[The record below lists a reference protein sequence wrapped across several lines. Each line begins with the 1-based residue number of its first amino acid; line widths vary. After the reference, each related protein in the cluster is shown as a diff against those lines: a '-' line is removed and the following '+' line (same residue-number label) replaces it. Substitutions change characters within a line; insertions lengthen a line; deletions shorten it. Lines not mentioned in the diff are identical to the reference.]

1 MSTPEK
7 VMAPC
12 PSCGAKLSVPS
23 TAAGK
28 KIRCPKCQTVV
39 AITADMVN
47 QPPEMVA
54 PLAAVPKQVSGPEVS
69 LSDEN
74 TFAGAKQKK
83 YAPESLGDQ
92 ATFGGKLG
100 SDDAV
105 IDDDMEIVDLTAR
118 YTIESTLGKGGMG
131 EVQLA
136 TDNRLK
142 RKVAIKRVLGDMAKS
157 QTAVRRFMTEA
168 QSIAALNH
176 PNIVQ
181 VYDYGRDKTGP
192 FLILEYVDGKSLLE
206 RCQEGAIPLEE
217 AVDLTCQ
224 VCDGL
229 GKAHDAGI
237 IHRDLKPANVLL
249 TKDGVPKLT
258 DFGLAR
264 VETGDT
270 GQTMSGAVLGT
281 LDFMPPEQRRDAT
294 QADAR
299 SDLWSLA
306 ATLYQMVTGKTPK
319 IIKFK
324 DVPQSLQDVLG
335 KALEDA
341 KDDRYQT
348 AREFKEALR
357 ASLQTSAHEVA
368 DLGEGQC
375 LSCGTKNEGHRKF
388 CKECAVSLRVHC
400 FSCNV
405 EIPVWDKVC
414 SECGT
419 KQAALLES
427 RRHAMTGQQ
436 SQAESLLKNY
446 DFDQAT
452 SLAVALRDEP
462 DPRLQQ
468 LKGWSKLFVEQIET
482 ARRQQLE
489 RIGTLLSEALQHE
502 TASDYSSAIHTLEQ
516 VPEILRGTSIPG
528 QSLTPQTL
536 LKRLTETQS
545 EVHRLDELIRQR
557 GSARH
562 LNGLHKE
569 VDRLLELCP
578 DRSDLQT
585 LKEQLADRDTKLIA
599 TREESIATA
608 QRLVEDQDYAGAI
621 KALAQVDAYVQTEEV
636 TQLADDASKKLA
648 RLEELHKTIK
658 EATAAK
664 QLHGLLKQVDECLS
678 LKSDDE
684 EMRQLQA
691 RLRAREEK
699 NAAQLESIV
708 QKASSL
714 RDTCQF
720 ANAVKTLARI
730 PQELITDTASDLLEF
745 CQSAAVE
752 RSNALDALW
761 RSQTSEDYRGALTAV
776 KTYSDLIS
784 RKTLKDEEFLIAFQ
798 SCQQA
803 WKEQKGEEEAS
814 IKRKAFQLKMLIGTS
829 AVIAVGLLVA
839 AGLLIRSSQNASALA
854 AAVTQQQ
861 WEEALAID
869 GQHVP
874 ALIGRATQRL
884 NAGPPDIEGAFADL
898 GLAEQVN
905 STVAALNPA
914 KALAYAKRAT
924 AQANT
929 GTISDAEKDLQ
940 QAVTLGASDSQ
951 LSVVRQSLAA
961 AYVKQAEAAAQ
972 SGTTPQVIASA
983 TKAVEYDESIVLP
996 PAVVQ
1001 VFASHSVEEFEQAST
1016 VEHQTAALTALSSLE
1031 SIDAQNVALPVLRK
1045 RVTAVLLK
1053 RSQATIT
1060 SDLSSASSDYN
1071 AAIDLGAS
1079 ASESET
1085 LKVALVTALT
1095 MRCRESLAGQDV
1107 GKALADYSAV
1117 AKLDSQGA
1125 SPLIADFEKLPA
1137 SALSALPP
1145 SVFVALPP
1153 SVLVALPPI
1162 QNSVGMAFK
1171 LLPSPH
1177 GAFSIGVYEVTQ
1189 QQYEAVMGSNPSE
1202 FKGANNPVE
1211 NVSWDDAVAYCA
1223 KLSSLPAEVAAG
1235 HVYRLPTAAEWEY
1248 ACRAGTTTEYSFGD
1262 DEKDLGKYAWFL
1274 DNSLRTTHGV
1284 GEKLPNGWGLYDMHG
1299 NAWEWC
1305 SDAEGSLR
1313 VLRGGSWNYSAGS
1326 CRSAFRGGNDPS
1338 YRSNGM
1344 GFRLALSA
1352 DFVNTRSLSPAADG
1366 QAPTPERLPSEM
1378 PEVPNLL
1385 ASSAETSKGENSA
1398 KFPALIGPGQPIG
1411 GTQRSAQGGGSQM
1424 TQPVEAGGASK
1435 LGGVGGP
1442 GDTTFMDVSAIGKTF
1457 VYVIDTSSSMSGG
1470 RLKLAQSQLKKSLRL
1485 LQPNQQFGVIFYN
1498 EYRTPLML
1506 PRQGDRVMHYATEF
1520 NKLAASHSIDRI
1532 RGDAGTEHKAALLEA
1547 LRLKSDVIY
1556 FLTDGDE
1563 PELSPADL
1571 REIAKQTGKTTIHVI
1586 KFGDSAVES
1595 RPTSWLEKLAAQS
1608 YGEFRPIKAE

>member
-1 MSTPEK
+1 MSTPDK
-7 VMAPC
+7 VMTPC

-47 QPPEMVA
+47 QPLEMVA
-54 PLAAVPKQVSGPEVS
+54 PPAAVPKQVSGPEVS
-69 LSDEN
+69 LGGEN
-74 TFAGAKQKK
+74 TFAGAQKKK

-100 SDDAV
+100 SDDVV
-105 IDDDMEIVDLTAR
+105 IDDDMEIVDLSAR
-118 YTIESTLGKGGMG
+118 YTIEGTLGKGGMG

-136 TDNRLK
+136 TDNRLG
-142 RKVAIKRVLGDMAKS
+142 RKVAIKRIRGDAGKSRTVVSRFLTEAKS
-157 QTAVRRFMTEA
+157 
-168 QSIAALNH
+168 IATLNH
-176 PNIVQ
+176 ANIVQ
-181 VYDYGRDKTGP
+181 IYDYGRDKTGP
-192 FLILEYVDGKSLLE
+192 FLILEYVDGKSLLDK
-206 RCQEGAIPLEE
+206 CFNNPLSVEE
-217 AVDLTCQ
+217 AVDLICQ

-357 ASLQTSAHEVA
+357 ASLQNSVPEVA

-427 RRHAMTGQQ
+427 RRHAMTAQQ

-502 TASDYSSAIHTLEQ
+502 QAYDYPSGIHTLQQ
-516 VPEILRGTSIPG
+516 VPEILRGASIPG
-528 QSLTPQTL
+528 QSLTPAKL
-536 LKRLTETQS
+536 LKRLTETQA

-557 GSARH
+557 VKLRH
-562 LNGLHKE
+562 LNGLQEE
-569 VDRLLELCP
+569 VDSLLELCP

-585 LKEQLADRDTKLIA
+585 LKEQLADRDAKLIA
-599 TREESIATA
+599 TRDEAFAAA
-608 QRLVEDQDYAGAI
+608 QQLLQTQDYAGAI
-621 KALAQVDAYVQTEEV
+621 KELERIDPYVLHPKIITLREEAAALQRRLQTL
-636 TQLADDASKKLA
+636 Q
-648 RLEELHKTIK
+648 KTI
-658 EATAAK
+658 AAAVEQK
-664 QLHGLLKQVDECLS
+664 QLHGLLKSVEECLL
-678 LKSDDE
+678 LKAGDAE
-684 EMRQLQA
+684 LEALRE
-691 RLRAREEK
+691 RLIKRDEK
-699 NAAQLESIV
+699 NASQIIGIV
-708 QKASSL
+708 EKAEQRRSE
-714 RDTCQF
+714 CQF
-720 ANAVKTLARI
+720 AEASRALQRI
-730 PQELITDTASDLLEF
+730 PEELQTQEVLDLMVTCDAMATQRKSAMKALQDSIPSKRYAEGLTTSAVYRNAINHEGLNDSEF
-745 CQSAAVE
+745 ETQYQVCQQ
-752 RSNALDALW
+752 ALDAEHKAKADADRQ
-761 RSQTSEDYRGALTAV
+761 RSRRL
-776 KTYSDLIS
+776 
-784 RKTLKDEEFLIAFQ
+784 
-798 SCQQA
+798 
-803 WKEQKGEEEAS
+803 
-814 IKRKAFQLKMLIGTS
+814 LIGLR
-829 AVIAVGLLVA
+829 IAAATLVLVLACGLI
-839 AGLLIRSSQNASALA
+839 IRSS
-854 AAVTQQQ
+854 
-861 WEEALAID
+861 
-869 GQHVP
+869 
-874 ALIGRATQRL
+874 
-884 NAGPPDIEGAFADL
+884 
-898 GLAEQVN
+898 
-905 STVAALNPA
+905 
-914 KALAYAKRAT
+914 KRAT
-924 AQANT
+924 ADRVAKAEADRVAKAEEEVARLEVARLEAARVEELKRLETARVEALQAWANDFGVPVEST
-929 GTISDAEKDLQ
+929 NSIGMKLKLIPPGEFMMGSNSSRGGLETAGFVLDDTFDKSDEQPVHRVGITNPFYMGIHEVTRGQFATFVNDTAYQTEAEKDGKGGYGLD
-940 QAVTLGASDSQ
+940 AAGNGAQKPEYNWKHNGMSQTDSHP
-951 LSVVRQSLAA
+951 VV
-961 AYVKQAEAAAQ
+961 
-972 SGTTPQVIASA
+972 
-983 TKAVEYDESIVLP
+983 
-996 PAVVQ
+996 
-1001 VFASHSVEEFEQAST
+1001 
-1016 VEHQTAALTALSSLE
+1016 
-1031 SIDAQNVALPVLRK
+1031 
-1045 RVTAVLLK
+1045 
-1053 RSQATIT
+1053 
-1060 SDLSSASSDYN
+1060 
-1071 AAIDLGAS
+1071 
-1079 ASESET
+1079 
-1085 LKVALVTALT
+1085 
-1095 MRCRESLAGQDV
+1095 
-1107 GKALADYSAV
+1107 
-1117 AKLDSQGA
+1117 
-1125 SPLIADFEKLPA
+1125 
-1137 SALSALPP
+1137 
-1145 SVFVALPP
+1145 
-1153 SVLVALPPI
+1153 
-1162 QNSVGMAFK
+1162 
-1171 LLPSPH
+1171 
-1177 GAFSIGVYEVTQ
+1177 
-1189 QQYEAVMGSNPSE
+1189 
-1202 FKGANNPVE
+1202 
-1211 NVSWDDAVAYCA
+1211 NVSWNDAGEFIEW
-1223 KLSSLPAEVAAG
+1223 LSKKEGKS
-1235 HVYRLPTAAEWEY
+1235 YRLPTEAEWEY
-1248 ACRAGTTTEYSFGD
+1248 CCRAGNETHFSSGD
-1262 DEKDLGKYAWFL
+1262 SPASLKGFANVMDASYKGKYTNNDDKSYQPFPF
-1274 DNSLRTTHGV
+1274 DDGFVFGSPV
-1284 GEKLPNGWGLYDMHG
+1284 GQFKANTYGLHDMHG
-1299 NAWEWC
+1299 NVLEWC
-1305 SDAEGSLR
+1305 SDWYGTDYYATSPLGHPAGATSGSFR
-1313 VLRGGSWNYSAGS
+1313 VLRGGSWDGPVEY
-1326 CRSAFRGGNDPS
+1326 CRSAQRFDEDPS
-1338 YRSNGM
+1338 YRYYSL

-1352 DFVNTRSLSPAADG
+1352 DFVTARSLSPAADG
-1366 QAPTPERLPSEM
+1366 QVPTPERLPSEM

-1385 ASSAETSKGENSA
+1385 ASSEETSEGESSA
-1398 KFPALIGPGQPIG
+1398 KFPALIGPGQPIA

-1424 TQPVEAGGASK
+1424 LEPIEAGGASK

-1498 EYRTPLML
+1498 ENRAPLML
-1506 PRQGDRVMHYATEF
+1506 PRQGDRVMHYATES

-1532 RGDAGTEHKAALLEA
+1532 RSDAGTEHKAALLEA

-1595 RPTSWLEKLAAQS
+1595 RPMSWLEKLAAQS
-1608 YGEFRPIKAE
+1608 YGEYRPITE